1 LTYPITKHFTENY
14 GVITTT
20 ITTAATGL
28 SAAIDLGKYN
38 HFAIELT
45 STWTTANVGIWAAQE
60 STGTYK
66 RGYTSTG
73 GLVQLTLAADANRV
87 VPIPDAMLSGMKYI
101 KLGSEDSTG
110 GAVAQETAR
119 TIYIYGKM

>member
-1 LTYPITKHFTENY
+1 MTYPITKHFTDNY

-20 ITTAATGL
+20 ITTAANGL

-45 STWTTANVGIWAAQE
+45 STWTTANMGIYAALE

-66 RGYTSTG
+66 HVCTSTG
-73 GLVQLTLAADANRV
+73 GLAQLTLIADANRV
-87 VPIPDAMLSGMKYI
+87 VNVPDTYINGLKYI

-110 GAVAQETAR
+110 GAVAQATTR